1 MSGDNSSM
9 PVILATAQKVISEG
23 LICDNCL
30 GRQFAKLST
39 GLTNRDRGAA
49 IRLVLAMAADMDVDM
64 DAAAADGADVSADA
78 KTEHQTLRGD
88 LRLPARCWV
97 CNGLFEEAELD
108 LWTSRSLS
116 ILDAI
121 EYETFLVG
129 TRLSGLLF
137 ENEELLWEVVGTDY
151 AEPLKGEVNREVGK
165 RIASRTGK
173 EVNFTEPDVLLLLDL
188 ARETVKSRIKPTY
201 IYGRYQKLVR
211 GIPQTRWYCR
221 ECRGAGC
228 KLCNFTGQI
237 APESVEELIAVSA
250 VEAAGAAGAKF
261 HGAGR
266 EDADARMLGEG
277 RPFVLELIEPK
288 KRTLDLSK
296 LESEINTYCKE
307 KVVVSDLRFVDRKT
321 VGELKSGRHDKVY
334 LATIACA
341 GVDRDTL
348 AWGLGDITCTIRQ
361 RTPSRVVH
369 RRADLV
375 RKRRV
380 YSATL
385 ESFSDSDG
393 SAVAVIKIKCEAG
406 LYVKELI
413 SGDTGRTVPS
423 LAEAVESDVTVTA
436 LDVVAVL
443 EKV

>member
-1 MSGDNSSM
+1 MSGDYSSI
-9 PVILATAQKVISEG
+9 PLILATAQKVISEG

-49 IRLVLAMAADMDVDM
+49 IRLVLAMAADVD
-64 DAAAADGADVSADA
+64 AGAFTGAVADVADN
-78 KTEHQTLRGD
+78 TVHQTFCGD
-88 LRLPARCWV
+88 LRLPECCWV
-97 CNGLFEEAELD
+97 CNGLFEDEVLD
-108 LWTSRSLS
+108 LWASRALS
-116 ILDAI
+116 ILETI

-129 TRLSGLLF
+129 TRLSGLLS

-151 AEPLKGEVNREVGK
+151 AEPLKSEVNREVGK

-188 ARETVKSRIKPTY
+188 ARETVESRIKPTY

-237 APESVEELIAVSA
+237 ASESVEELIAVRA
-250 VEAAGAAGAKF
+250 VEAARAAGAKF

-277 RPFVLELIEPK
+277 RPFVLELIEPR
-288 KRTLDLSK
+288 KRTLDLST
-296 LESEINTYCKE
+296 LASEINAYCKE
-307 KVVVSDLRFVDRKT
+307 KVVVSDLRFVDPKT

-348 AWGLGDITCTIRQ
+348 AWGLGDITCTIQQ

-380 YSATL
+380 YAAAL

-393 SAVAVIKIKCEAG
+393 SAVIRIECEAG

-413 SGDTGRTVPS
+413 SGDSGRTVPS
-423 LAEAVESDVTVTA
+423 LAEVVGSDVTVTA